1 MTPLNRK
8 LMRDLWRLRG
18 QAVAV
23 AMVIASGVAV
33 LSMSLGMIEAL
44 GETATAYYE
53 RYRFAHVFA
62 NVRRA
67 PEYLAERARL
77 IPGVQSVSTRV
88 IEMAVLDIEG
98 FAEPVIGQLVSIPE
112 RGEPALNRLA
122 LRTGRFPQAGRPD
135 EAVLS
140 EPFAEAH
147 GLMPG
152 STFRAILNGHWR
164 ELTVVGIALSP
175 EFVYTIGPGAL
186 MPDDRR
192 FGVIW
197 MGHEALQAAFDLD
210 GAFNDISI
218 GLLRGT
224 NPDEVIRQLDL
235 LLADYGGV
243 GAYAR
248 KDQLSNWFLMNEIEQ
263 MKTMTTILPV
273 LFLIIASFLTNMV
286 LARLITVERSEIG
299 LLKAFGYRGRDI
311 GWHYV
316 KLTLAIAALGISIG
330 CVGGYWF
337 GLTIT
342 EMYANLYKFP
352 FLLYQPGIFAFALA
366 SVASLIAALL
376 GTIGAVRGVAQLPP
390 AEAMR
395 PPAPPMFRRS
405 GLSRLPVLRALDQP
419 SRILLRQI
427 ARWPLRSFVT
437 SAGIGMAVGV
447 LIISIQWLDSIERM
461 VDVYFK
467 QAQRNDV
474 TVGFS
479 DARPAAAMRGL
490 AELPG
495 VITTE
500 GMRSVATRM
509 NFGDREERKLLQGI
523 PRDQELHLIYDED
536 GRIIDLP
543 PDGLVISTIL
553 GEMLGAGVGDV
564 ITIEVLEGRRP
575 VRDVPVVGMFETY
588 IGAPA
593 YMNIDAV
600 NRLMLEAPMVTSVH
614 LRTDYLQRPA
624 LFEELKQIPIVSS
637 LNIKEAA
644 IQTFHETMAESL
656 MIYILFFV
664 VFACTL
670 AIGVTYNAGRIT
682 LSERGRE
689 LATLRVLGFSRPEIS
704 YILLGEIAVLTLLAM
719 PIGCVIGYALTLL
732 ISGAF
737 KTELYRVPFWI
748 LPDTYA
754 ISMLIVLA
762 ATIASALIVRRRIQ
776 HLDLIAVLKT
786 RE

>member
-1 MTPLNRK
+1 VKTLNRK
-8 LMRDLWRLRG
+8 LARDLWRLRG
-18 QAVAV
+18 QVFAV

-33 LSMSLGMIEAL
+33 LSMSLSTIEAL

-77 IPGVQSVSTRV
+77 FPGVQSISTRV
-88 IEMAVLDIEG
+88 MEMAVLDIED
-98 FAEPVIGQLVSIPE
+98 FAEPVIGQLVSIPD

-122 LRTGRFPQAGRPD
+122 LQTGRFPRAGRPD
-135 EAVLS
+135 EAVVS
-140 EPFAEAH
+140 EPFATAH
-147 GLMPG
+147 SLVPG
-152 STFRAILNGHWR
+152 DSFKAILNGHWR
-164 ELTVVGIALSP
+164 ELTVVGVALSP

-186 MPDDRR
+186 MPDNAR
-192 FGVIW
+192 FGIIW
-197 MGHEALQAAFDLD
+197 MSHEALQAAFDLE
-210 GAFNDISI
+210 GAFNEISL

-224 NPDEVIRQLDL
+224 DPDDVIRRLDI

-248 KDQLSNWFLMNEIEQ
+248 KDQISNWFLMNEIRQLE
-263 MKTMTTILPV
+263 TMSTILPV
-273 LFLIIASFLTNMV
+273 LFLIIATFLTNMV

-311 GWHYV
+311 GWHYI
-316 KLTLAIAALGISIG
+316 KLTIAIAGVGIVIG
-330 CVGGYWF
+330 CIAGYWF
-337 GLTIT
+337 GLSVTQV
-342 EMYANLYKFP
+342 YAAFYKFP
-352 FLLYQPGIFAFALA
+352 FLLYQPSIKSFALA
-366 SVASLIAALL
+366 SGVSMGAALVGTL
-376 GTIGAVRGVAQLPP
+376 GTVRSVANLPP
-390 AEAMR
+390 GEAMR
-395 PPAPPMFRRS
+395 PPAPPMFQRS
-405 GLSRLPVLRALDQP
+405 ALSRTPLFRVLDQP

-437 SAGIGMAVGV
+437 SAGVGMAVGV
-447 LIISIQWLDSIERM
+447 LIISIQWFDSIERM
-461 VDVYFK
+461 ADVYFK
-467 QAQRNDV
+467 QAQHSDV
-474 TVGFS
+474 TVGFA
-479 DARPAAAMRGL
+479 DARSASAVRSMAR
-490 AELPG
+490 LPG

-509 NFGDREERKLLQGI
+509 SFGGREERKLLQGV
-523 PRDQELHLIYDED
+523 PRKQQLHLVYDSE
-536 GRIIDLP
+536 GRAVDLP

-564 ITIEVLEGRRP
+564 IRIEVLEGRKR

-593 YMNIDAV
+593 YMNIEAV
-600 NRLMLEAPMVTSVH
+600 NRLMLESPMVTSVH
-614 LRTDYLQRPA
+614 LRTDQLIRPE
-624 LFEELKQIPIVSS
+624 LFRELKQIPAVSS
-637 LNIKEAA
+637 LTIKAAA
-644 IQTFHETMAESL
+644 IQTFHDTMAESL
-656 MIYILFFV
+656 LIFISFFV

-689 LATLRVLGFSRPEIS
+689 LATLRVLGFTRPEIS
-704 YILLGEIAVLTLLAM
+704 YILLGEIGVLTLLAM
-719 PIGCVIGYALTLL
+719 PLGCVMGYGLTLL

-748 LPDTYA
+748 LPDTYG
-754 ISMLIVLA
+754 ISILIVLA
-762 ATIASALIVRRRIQ
+762 ATAVSGFIVWRRIQ

>member
-8 LMRDLWRLRG
+8 LVRDLWRLRG
-18 QAVAV
+18 QVIAV

-33 LSMSLGMIEAL
+33 LSMSLSTIEAL

-62 NVRRA
+62 SVRRA

-77 IPGVQSVSTRV
+77 FPGVQSISTRV
-88 IEMAVLDIEG
+88 VEMAVLDIEG

-112 RGEPALNRLA
+112 RGEPALNQLA
-122 LRTGRFPQAGRPD
+122 LRTGRLPRLGRPD

-147 GLMPG
+147 GLFPG
-152 STFRAILNGHWR
+152 TTFRAILNGHWR
-164 ELTVVGIALSP
+164 ELRVVGIALSP

-186 MPDDRR
+186 MPDDQR

-210 GAFNDISI
+210 GAFNNIAI

-224 NPDEVIRQLDL
+224 DPSDVIRRLDDM
-235 LLADYGGV
+235 LAAYGGV

-248 KDQLSNWFLMNEIEQ
+248 KNQLSNWFLMNEIEQ
-263 MKTMTTILPV
+263 LETMSTILPV
-273 LFLIIASFLTNMV
+273 LFLIIAAFLTNMV

-311 GWHYV
+311 GWHYI
-316 KLTLAIAALGISIG
+316 KLTFAIAAVGIIFG
-330 CVGGYWF
+330 CVAGYWF
-337 GLTIT
+337 GLSIT
-342 EMYANLYKFP
+342 RVYADFYKFP
-352 FLLYQPGIFAFALA
+352 FLLFQPGPGGFALA
-366 SVASLIAALL
+366 SVASLVAALL
-376 GTIGAVRGVAQLPP
+376 GTIGAVRSVANLPP
-390 AEAMR
+390 GEAMR

-405 GLSRLPVLRALDQP
+405 GLGHLPLLRALDQP

-427 ARWPLRSFVT
+427 GRWPLRSLVT
-437 SAGIGMAVGV
+437 SAGVGMAVGV

-467 QAQRNDV
+467 QAQHNDV

-479 DARPAAAMRGL
+479 DPRAVAALRGF
-490 AELPG
+490 ADLPG

-500 GMRSVATRM
+500 GMRTVATRM
-509 NFGDREERKLLQGI
+509 YFGDREERKLLQGV
-523 PRDQELHLIYDED
+523 PRRQQLHLVYDSD
-536 GRIIDLP
+536 GRVVDLP
-543 PDGLVISTIL
+543 PDGLVVSTIL
-553 GEMLGAGVGDV
+553 SELLGAGVGDIV
-564 ITIEVLEGRRP
+564 KVEVLEGRRP
-575 VRDVPVVGMFETY
+575 IREVPIVGMFETY

-593 YMNIDAV
+593 YMDIEAV
-600 NRLMLEAPMVTSVH
+600 NRMMSEPPMVTSVH
-614 LRTDYLQRPA
+614 LRTDYLERPV
-624 LFEELKQIPIVSS
+624 LFEELKRIPIVSS

-644 IQTFHETMAESL
+644 IQTFHDTMAESL
-656 MIYILFFV
+656 MIFISFFV

-689 LATLRVLGFSRPEIS
+689 LATLRVLGFTRPEIS
-704 YILLGEIAVLTLLAM
+704 YILLGEIGVLTLLAM
-719 PIGCVIGYALTLL
+719 PLGCVIGYALTLL
-732 ISGAF
+732 ISDSF

-748 LPDTYA
+748 LPDTYG
-754 ISMLIVLA
+754 ISMLVVLA
-762 ATIASALIVRRRIQ
+762 ATAASAYLVRRRIQ